1 MLTLHTKVSAP
12 CNLYGRLVLP
22 YDQREKCRL
31 RGRLESGEEVA
42 IFTAR
47 GTVLRDGDLL
57 AGEDRRVVQVVAA
70 LEPTYAVYC
79 YSETALARCAFH
91 LGNRHTQVQIG
102 AGYLRIRIDPV
113 LKDMVE
119 GLGAHVVEERAAF
132 EPEAGAYSG
141 GHVHGEGPLAP
152 VPLRQKIHR
161 PASTPVSG
169 PADLTPRP
177 APRRG
182 VRV

>member
-1 MLTLHTKVSAP
+1 MLTLHTKIDTAP
-12 CNLYGRLVLP
+12 ELHGRLVLS

-57 AGEDRRVVQVVAA
+57 TGAELRVVQVVAA
-70 LEPTYAVYC
+70 LEPTYALY
-79 YSETALARCAFH
+79 YTSEHMLARCAFH

-102 AGYLRIRIDPV
+102 AGVLRIRVDPV
-113 LKDMVE
+113 LREMVE
-119 GLGAHVVEERAAF
+119 GLGARVVEESAAF
-132 EPEAGAYSG
+132 EPEQGAYAGA
-141 GHVHGEGPLAP
+141 GHSHREDGHLLAP

-161 PASTPVSG
+161 PS
-169 PADLTPRP
+169 DP
-177 APRRG
+177 APA
-182 VRV
+182 

>member
-1 MLTLHTKVSAP
+1 MLTLHTKTAGP
-12 CNLYGRLVLP
+12 CKLHGRLVLT

-57 AGEDRRVVQVVAA
+57 TGADKRVVQVVAA
-70 LEPTYAVYC
+70 REPTYALHC
-79 YSETALARCAFH
+79 ASEHDLVRCAFH

-102 AGYLRIRIDPV
+102 AGLLRIRVDPV
-113 LKDMVE
+113 LREMVE
-119 GLGAHVVEERAAF
+119 RLGARVVEEAAVF
-132 EPEAGAYSG
+132 EPESGAYSG
-141 GHVHGEGPLAP
+141 AGHSHRDDGHLLAP

-161 PASTPVSG
+161 PG
-169 PADLTPRP
+169 DPA
-177 APRRG
+177 
-182 VRV
+182 

>member
-1 MLTLHTKVSAP
+1 MLTLHTKTDDASS
-12 CNLYGRLVLP
+12 LYGRLVLP

-57 AGEDRRVVQVVAA
+57 TGEDKRVVQVAAA

-79 YSETALARCAFH
+79 GSEQVLGRCAFH

-102 AGYLRIRIDPV
+102 AGVLRIRVDPV
-113 LKDMVE
+113 LKEMVE
-119 GLGAHVVEERAAF
+119 GLGAHVIEQAAVF
-132 EPEAGAYSG
+132 EPEQGAYAGA
-141 GHVHGEGPLAP
+141 GHSHRGDGHPLAP

-161 PASTPVSG
+161 PS
-169 PADLTPRP
+169 DL
-177 APRRG
+177 APK
-182 VRV
+182 